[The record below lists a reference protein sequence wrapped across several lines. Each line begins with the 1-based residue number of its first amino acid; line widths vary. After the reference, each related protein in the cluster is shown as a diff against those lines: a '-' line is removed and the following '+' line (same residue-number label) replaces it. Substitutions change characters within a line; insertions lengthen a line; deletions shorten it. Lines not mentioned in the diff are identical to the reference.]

1 MALDNTILRSDDAA
15 LVQEGR
21 SKTLG
26 DVAEGLDGSE
36 VAVEVPLRERVV
48 KKLYKKLADNQ
59 EGLRTRELWIL
70 GNSERQE
77 WLSKMR
83 AMLQTFDEFVEPIY
97 DATNDWSSTLHLPV
111 TYTAAKT
118 YHARMFA
125 AIMSI
130 DPPFTV
136 KARQAHNVDR
146 AHLIQELMGYA
157 LREWANNRKGVE
169 AEVDKWVWRWVTQG
183 SGILKSR
190 WDRRFVRYVD
200 VVEQEKIAGNVM
212 TLDPG
217 GSGEMIA
224 MPVRVKEEVEKEV
237 LQEVF
242 NGPALEAVPIED
254 VLLVGSGDP
263 QLADDVIHSYYL
275 TASELLSYADQ
286 AVFDRDAVE
295 RMLAS
300 GRNYKDAEVTNAIKL
315 QMAASSGTG
324 QLDKQIDVPRYQILE
339 RYARLDV
346 DGSGIA
352 SEVVLWVH
360 EHTGELL
367 RATYLHRINKAGLR
381 PFHKIDFHMREGQFY
396 GVGLPELM
404 YSLQREIDAVHNMRM
419 DFGLISSIPFG
430 FYRASSSMKE
440 ERMPLE
446 PGVMIPLDNP
456 GQDVFFPNIGGKTG
470 FLSQEEQGLYSFVER
485 MTSISDLSLGV
496 IGGQG
501 AARTATGARALLG
514 ESNANLDIYLRRL
527 NQGWTSAIRYL
538 FKQLQDKLPDGF
550 QFRLLGDDGND
561 FWGTVRSKAEIAGE
575 FDFILEGNSSNSNKA
590 IQIEQANS
598 IVMSIMNPLLLQMG
612 IVSAGNIY
620 EAMKNKLK
628 IEGVKDWARFITK
641 PQGHEV
647 VYTPEQLANA
657 ILAGIPVRLTPQQDL
672 QGFIDFFNEI
682 VAKDELL
689 GQFSTEQTVKL
700 AQAAQEAQGMIEA
713 MAAQQAQQANA
724 QQMAMNASGGGA
736 PSMAGAGMAQGA
748 GMVNDGQ

>member
-1 MALDNTILRSDDAA
+1 MTIDNTILRPDPATLA
-15 LVQEGR
+15 EEGR
-21 SKTLG
+21 KKTLG
-26 DVAEGLDGSE
+26 DVAEALDGSE
-36 VAVEVPLRERVV
+36 VAVEVPLRERIV
-48 KKLYKKLADNQ
+48 KKLYRKLADSQ
-59 EGLRTRELWIL
+59 EGLRTRDLWTI

-169 AEVDKWVWRWVTQG
+169 AEVDKWIWRWITQG

-190 WDRRFVRYVD
+190 WDRRFVRYID
-200 VVEQEKIAGNVM
+200 VVEVPVVKGSRSIQ
-212 TLDPG
+212 DPTT
-217 GSGEMIA
+217 GEA
-224 MPVRVKEEVEKEV
+224 QLVADVVNEEVEKEV

-286 AVFDRDAVE
+286 AIFDRDAVE
-295 RMLAS
+295 RVLES

-381 PFHKIDFHMREGQFY
+381 PFHKIDFHMREGQYY
-396 GVGLPELM
+396 GTGLPELM

-456 GQDVFFPNIGGKTG
+456 GQDVFFPNLGGRTG
-470 FLSQEEQGLYSFVER
+470 FLSQEEQGLYAFVER

-550 QFRLLGDDGND
+550 QFRLLGDDGAD
-561 FWGTVRSKAEIAGE
+561 FWGTVRTRAEIAGE
-575 FDFILEGNSSNSNKA
+575 FDFILEGNSANSNKA

-598 IVMSIMNPLLLQMG
+598 IVMSIMSPLLLQMG
-612 IVSAGNIY
+612 IVSAGNVY

-641 PQGHEV
+641 PQGHEI

-700 AQAAQEAQGMIEA
+700 AQAAQEAQGMLEA
-713 MAAQQAQQANA
+713 MAAQQAQQANLT
-724 QQMAMNASGGGA
+724 QMQANA
-736 PSMAGAGMAQGA
+736 SMAGAPSPQGA
-748 GMVNDGQ
+748 GMGAAMGVANDGA